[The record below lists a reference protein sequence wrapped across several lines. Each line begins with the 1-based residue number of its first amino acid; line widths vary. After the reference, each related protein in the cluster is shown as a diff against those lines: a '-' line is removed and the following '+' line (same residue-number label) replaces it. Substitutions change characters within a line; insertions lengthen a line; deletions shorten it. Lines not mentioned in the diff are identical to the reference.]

1 MVLTRIVD
9 PSQVTITKLNAEACT
24 YDSARLRTFLK
35 DVYHKYL
42 LPTNEAA
49 EVSSDQREQGPVSIS
64 IDGVDL
70 NEEWTSEIQRT
81 VALGNFQEK

>member
-1 MVLTRIVD
+1 MMSFPLK
-9 PSQVTITKLNAEACT
+9 VTITKLNVEACT
-24 YDSARLRTFLK
+24 HDGARLRTFLK

-49 EVSSDQREQGPVSIS
+49 EVSPDQQEQGPVSIS

-70 NEEWTSEIQRT
+70 NEEWDSEIQKT